1 MFFFPSGKRCFSNL
15 LFPHCQK
22 TVRKVS
28 ISLQVIFG
36 RYYFKRTFPQLL
48 LEINPSK
55 SIFCQCGT
63 SVLRRN
69 SISASRPPIVICPT
83 SILGGQAPPGGG
95 VYPREHVASPTLG
108 RGVGVLGWG
117 DYLALS
123 QGEATDGEGDGCVII
138 VTSFLVAG
146 GHFSPLGS
154 AELPISAT

>member
-36 RYYFKRTFPQLL
+36 RYYFKITFPQLL
-48 LEINPSK
+48 LDINPSK
-55 SIFCQCGT
+55 SIIMIYKNIFCQCGT

-108 RGVGVLGWG
+108 RGVGVFGWG
-117 DYLALS
+117 GYIALS
-123 QGEATDGEGDGCVII
+123 QGDAVLTARETEVL
-138 VTSFLVAG
+138 SLSQYFW
-146 GHFSPLGS
+146 
-154 AELPISAT
+154 